1 MPWNPFRE
9 PLIKPFS
16 RRPLVQMFYECFFL
30 WARLNP
36 VDMGHSLIYLGVK
49 SAWTCPCTLLTAARE
64 KSHYCSHPEVLA
76 PNGLSVPA
84 RVIANMF
91 LVRVRSMA
99 LFCDSALGSGCRSL
113 TCTGLE
119 SPVLFL
125 LARGCSVCETQTAAW
140 WPCPGPGLL
149 WSCRVGAG
157 GQGRRNSC
165 EGIFINNSNLCLSP
179 GQPSMAEGEGPVWV
193 HHGFPSPLGPQFPHL

>member
-1 MPWNPFRE
+1 
-9 PLIKPFS
+9 
-16 RRPLVQMFYECFFL
+16 MFYECFFL

-76 PNGLSVPA
+76 PNGLSLPA

-113 TCTGLE
+113 TSTGLE

-149 WSCRVGAG
+149 WSCRVGA
-157 GQGRRNSC
+157 
-165 EGIFINNSNLCLSP
+165 E
-179 GQPSMAEGEGPVWV
+179 AKGEGTRVKAPSSTTATSA
-193 HHGFPSPLGPQFPHL
+193 SPLANRAWLKERDPSGFIMASLPPLGLSFLICKMRELWRSHCGSVG